1 MAVLESNF
9 IYDRFVDGKD
19 YIIRRQEEETLSGLI
34 GRCRNVAIYEAPKT
48 GKTSLLRKTLFTM
61 KTSGKAFGAAEL
73 SLLNIRDSKSLCA
86 RLVCALTD
94 RFASTP
100 NEKKAL
106 IGKYFEDSRVR
117 FDQNDFAAGKS
128 RYVNIE
134 SERVSEED
142 MRACLSYPYRL
153 SADRGERI
161 IVTLSEFQNILLFED
176 SAQLLRVFE
185 DVARQGGGC
194 SWIWTGSMVNA
205 MKDIFEKEH
214 YFARSVE
221 RVRIFPAKNSEIEEY
236 IMKGFLVNGKV
247 IERPLLR
254 KVCSDLHYSLYHI
267 NHFAAICDGISRGY
281 ITDATAREAMRSL
294 LAMHEPSFIFMMNG
308 LTGFQVRLLK
318 AILDGEYR
326 FSSAEVIE
334 RYSLSSS
341 ANVKRIKDALCKKE
355 IVTFEKDSDPAIL
368 DPLFEYWLKVRF
380 FV

>member
-19 YIIRRQEEETLSGLI
+19 YIMRRQEEETLSGLI
-34 GRCRNVAIYEAPKT
+34 GRGRNIAIYEAPKT
-48 GKTSLLRKTLFTM
+48 GKTSLLHKTLFTM
-61 KTSGKAFGAAEL
+61 KTSGKKFSAAEL
-73 SLLNIRDSKSLCA
+73 SLLNIRDSRSLCE
-86 RLVCALTD
+86 RLICVLTD
-94 RFASTP
+94 KFASTP
-100 NEKKAL
+100 NEKKTL
-106 IGKYFEDSRVR
+106 VGKYFEGSGVR
-117 FDQNDFAAGKS
+117 FDQNSFASGKS
-128 RYVNIE
+128 RYVCIE
-134 SERVSEED
+134 GGRVSEDD

-153 SADRGERI
+153 AADRGERL

-176 SAQLLRVFE
+176 SVQLLRVFE
-185 DVARQGGGC
+185 EVVRAGGDC

-205 MKDIFEKEH
+205 MKELFEKEH

-221 RVRIFPAKNSEIEEY
+221 RVRILPVKSSEIEEY

-247 IERPLLR
+247 IERSLLK
-254 KVCSDLHYSLYHI
+254 KVCTDLHYSLYHI

-294 LAMHEPSFIFMMNG
+294 LAMHEPSFTFTMNG

-334 RYSLSSS
+334 RYSLNSS

-355 IVTFEKDSDPAIL
+355 IVAFEKDSDPVIL
-368 DPLFEYWLKVRF
+368 DPLFEYWLRIKF

>member
-9 IYDRFVDGKD
+9 IYDRFVDGRD
-19 YIIRRQEEETLSGLI
+19 YIMRRQEEETLSGLI
-34 GRCRNVAIYEAPKT
+34 GRGRNIAIYEAPKT

-61 KTSGKAFGAAEL
+61 KASGKAFGAAEL
-73 SLLNIRDSKSLCA
+73 SLLNIRDSKSLCT
-86 RLVCALTD
+86 RLICVLTD

-106 IGKYFEDSRVR
+106 VSKYFEGSGAV
-117 FDQNDFAAGKS
+117 FDQKAFTAGKS
-128 RYVNIE
+128 NYVNLE
-134 SERVSEED
+134 GERACEDD

-153 SADRGERI
+153 AADRGERV
-161 IVTLSEFQNILLFED
+161 IVTLSEFQNILLFDD
-176 SAQLLRVFE
+176 SVQLLRVFE
-185 DVARQGGGC
+185 DVVRNGEGC

-205 MKDIFEKEH
+205 MKEIFEKEH

-221 RVRIFPAKNSEIEEY
+221 RVRILPVKSSEIEEY

-247 IERPLLR
+247 IERSLLK
-254 KVCSDLHYSLYHI
+254 KVCADLHYSLYHI

-294 LAMHEPSFIFMMNG
+294 LAMHEPSFTFIMNG

-334 RYSLSSS
+334 RYSLNSS

-355 IVTFEKDSDPAIL
+355 IVAFEKDSDPVIL
-368 DPLFEYWLKVRF
+368 DPLFEYWLRIKF

>member
-9 IYDRFVDGKD
+9 IYDRFVDGRD
-19 YIIRRQEEETLSGLI
+19 YIMRRQEEETLSGLI
-34 GRCRNVAIYEAPKT
+34 GRGRNIAIYEAPKT
-48 GKTSLLRKTLFTM
+48 GKTSLLRKTLFTL
-61 KTSGKAFGAAEL
+61 KASGKAFGAAEL
-73 SLLNIRDSKSLCA
+73 SLLNIRDSRSLCT
-86 RLVCALTD
+86 RLICALTD

-106 IGKYFEDSRVR
+106 VSKYFEGSGIA
-117 FDQNDFAAGKS
+117 FDQKAFTSGKS
-128 RYVNIE
+128 NYVNIG
-134 SERVSEED
+134 SGRVGEND

-153 SADRGERI
+153 AADRGERI
-161 IVTLSEFQNILLFED
+161 IVTLSEFQNTLLFDD

-185 DVARQGGGC
+185 DVARNGEGC

-205 MKDIFEKEH
+205 MKEIFEKEH
-214 YFARSVE
+214 YFARCVE
-221 RVRIFPAKNSEIEEY
+221 RVRILPVKSSEIEEY

-247 IERPLLR
+247 IERSLLK
-254 KVCSDLHYSLYHI
+254 KVCADLHYSLYHI

-281 ITDATAREAMRSL
+281 ITDATTREAMRSL
-294 LAMHEPSFIFMMNG
+294 LAMHEPAFIFTMNG

-334 RYSLSSS
+334 RYSLNSS

-355 IVTFEKDSDPAIL
+355 IVAFERDSNPTIL
-368 DPLFEYWLKVRF
+368 DPLFEYWLRIKF

>member
-19 YIIRRQEEETLSGLI
+19 YIIRRQEEETLSELI
-34 GRCRNVAIYEAPKT
+34 GRGRNIAIYEAPKT
-48 GKTSLLRKTLFTM
+48 GKTSLLHKTLFSL
-61 KTSGKAFGAAEL
+61 KTSGKTFGTAEL
-73 SLLNIRDSKSLCA
+73 SLLNIRDSKNLCA
-86 RLVCALTD
+86 RLTCVLTD
-94 RFASTP
+94 KFASTP
-100 NEKKAL
+100 SEKKAL
-106 IGKYFEDSRVR
+106 INKYFEGSGVR
-117 FDQNDFAAGKS
+117 FNQNDFASGKS
-128 RYVNIE
+128 RYI
-134 SERVSEED
+134 SIDGDRVSEED
-142 MRACLSYPYRL
+142 MRTCLSYPHRL
-153 SADRGERI
+153 AADRGERI

-176 SAQLLRVFE
+176 SVQLLRVFE
-185 DVARQGGGC
+185 DVVRHGESC
-194 SWIWTGSMVNA
+194 LWIWTGSMVNA
-205 MKDIFEKEH
+205 MKELFEKEH

-221 RVRIFPAKNSEIEEY
+221 RVRILPVKHSEIEEY

-254 KVCSDLHYSLYHI
+254 KVCADLHYSLYHI

-281 ITDATAREAMRSL
+281 ITDATTREAMRSL
-294 LAMHEPSFIFMMNG
+294 LAMHEPSFIFTMNG

-355 IVTFEKDSDPAIL
+355 IVSFEKDSDPAIL
-368 DPLFEYWLKVRF
+368 DPLFEYWLRVRF